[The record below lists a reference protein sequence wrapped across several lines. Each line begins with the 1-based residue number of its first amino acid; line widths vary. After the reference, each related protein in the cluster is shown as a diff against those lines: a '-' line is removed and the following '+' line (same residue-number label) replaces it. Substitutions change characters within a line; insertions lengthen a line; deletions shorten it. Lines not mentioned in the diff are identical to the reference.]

1 MKTLSNKLLSE
12 QHINLIED
20 DEVFTQ
26 VDGWP
31 GYYISNYGRLI
42 STKGKRYI
50 LRKPSIANGG
60 YLQYILYKPAR
71 KYKGQKVR
79 DKNGKTKNQSKHEY
93 AHRLTAIAYVRNGY
107 PKVDYNI
114 DDLHVHHKDGRRTN
128 NYYKNLIWLSDDD
141 HAFVHSHKLAT
152 YNINN
157 NRITRCNDI
166 DRLANKVKMSVI
178 DLIDTLRDDDPI
190 LQSPDGLWDIYLIGN
205 HHVAVQYL
213 PDWGRRPKR
222 RKSA

>member
-1 MKTLSNKLLSE
+1 MKTLSQKLLSE
-12 QHINLIED
+12 QHINLIGG

-31 GYYISNYGRLI
+31 SYYISNYGRLI
-42 STKGKRYI
+42 STKGNKYI
-50 LRKPSIANGG
+50 VRRPEIVTNG
-60 YLQYILYKPAR
+60 YLQYTLSKPAR
-71 KYKGQKVR
+71 KYNGRKVR
-79 DKNGKTKNQSKHEY
+79 RKDGKPKSQIKHEY
-93 AHRLTAIAYVRNGY
+93 AHRLTAIAYVHNGY
-107 PKVDYNI
+107 PEVDYSI
-114 DDLHVHHKDGRRTN
+114 DDLHVHHKNGVKSD
-128 NYYKNLIWLSDDD
+128 NYYRNLIWLSNDD

-166 DRLANKVKMSVI
+166 ERLANKVKMSVI

-190 LQSPDGLWDIYLIGN
+190 LQSPDGQWDIYLIGS
-205 HHVAVQYL
+205 HHVAVQCK
-213 PDWGRRPKR
+213 PDWGRKPKR